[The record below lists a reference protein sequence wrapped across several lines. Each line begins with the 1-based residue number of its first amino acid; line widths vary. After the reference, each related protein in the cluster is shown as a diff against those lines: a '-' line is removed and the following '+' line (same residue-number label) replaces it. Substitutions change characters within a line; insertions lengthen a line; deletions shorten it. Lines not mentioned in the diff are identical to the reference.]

1 MKHRLII
8 LASNSKARAELLR
21 RCGFKFKV
29 KASNIKELKYS
40 RRQGAKEVVIRNAL
54 AKVRAALP
62 LFKTGV
68 IIAADTVV
76 SQDRKIFGKPC
87 DKKEAFRFIKKLSLR
102 PSYVYS
108 GLAVADIDN
117 NKIYAD
123 SEVTKVW
130 MVKLSDRQIKKYLS
144 GAATEHINFAGG
156 FDIQGKGSLFI
167 ERIDGCFYNVV
178 GLPLAK
184 LYKLL
189 KKCGIGV

>member
-1 MKHRLII
+1 MRKII
-8 LASNSKARAELLR
+8 LASNSKARAELLKKS
-21 RCGFKFKV
+21 GLDFKIRP
-29 KASNIKELKYS
+29 S
-40 RRQGAKEVVIRNAL
+40 GAKEIKYRPGMNLARLVMNNARLKAEEVTPFYKAGVV
-54 AKVRAALP
+54 
-62 LFKTGV
+62 
-68 IIAADTVV
+68 IAADTVV
-76 SQDRKIFGKPC
+76 WQEKKVFGKPR

-144 GAATEHINFAGG
+144 SAAIQHINFAGG

-189 KKCGIGV
+189 KKCNIDV